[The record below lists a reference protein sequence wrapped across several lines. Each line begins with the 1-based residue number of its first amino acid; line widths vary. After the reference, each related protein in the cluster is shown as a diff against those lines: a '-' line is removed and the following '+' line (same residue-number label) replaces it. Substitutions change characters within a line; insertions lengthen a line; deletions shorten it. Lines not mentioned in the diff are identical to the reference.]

1 MFLVT
6 LFQLCLLARMCFLLL
21 AIYNNEVIGLGR
33 SLSDDIFNASIYDV
47 IVTLQYQSIKLGSRI
62 VEDLLKQIGN
72 VSCIHLISTTGNLD
86 FL

>member
-1 MFLVT
+1 
-6 LFQLCLLARMCFLLL
+6 MCFLLL

-86 FL
+86 FLQEPRI